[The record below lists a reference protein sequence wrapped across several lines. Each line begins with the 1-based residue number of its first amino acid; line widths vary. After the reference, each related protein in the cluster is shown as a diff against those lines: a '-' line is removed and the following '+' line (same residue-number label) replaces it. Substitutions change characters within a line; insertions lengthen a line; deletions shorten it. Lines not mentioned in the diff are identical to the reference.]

1 MLAAPW
7 GAGELLAAA
16 QLRCPRA
23 WLWGPAPL
31 EKGSGRKHISKWTR
45 KGGAESCLT
54 PRPECGL
61 RGRRLPGTRPLPR
74 QRCPAP
80 GAQGREAAGGGGRP
94 ASSLA
99 PAAAGPRGK
108 RGPLPG
114 PGPPLGSAQ
123 SPAGA
128 GRYRG
133 APVVAGTRSHRAAG
147 GSGAH
152 GAGSTRPARGP
163 AGLPRAAPR
172 PAPRSPAA
180 SGSGGAPGTGRRPA
194 QGAAP
199 HAPAPAGACPG
210 RRGTTPGALAAFLRR
225 VPASGPPRRRRGRR
239 SRPGKPGRTPGR
251 SPRCPPGRGR
261 RAAAA
266 ACRLPRRHG
275 EPRRSGAGRGE
286 ARPGWGGG
294 RRAAGRRR
302 RRAGRRLTHS
312 PVAAAG
318 VDLGERGGAAGL
330 QGRRAALR
338 RQQRQRQQ
346 RQSAGPP
353 RAAAHRAG
361 AARRPAALRR
371 GAGSGSVWAKRCR
384 RRRRRPPFIPSRDR
398 ARAELPRLT
407 PPHGAGAAAAPGPPC
422 LRPASGGGGGRRRQ
436 PRPPPPASLPAPAGS
451 GRGGGGRRGGA
462 GPGGSA
468 LCCAGLPSPAAAA
481 GAPGPAPARQA
492 FPGARRAAAARRGPA
507 GPVLAPSAPPCP
519 ACTERAGAGCPV
531 RPFLRPPRAVGRSRP
546 SGKTGRRCPWGCSL
560 DYTRKAAASQKP
572 LFPQLPS
579 SYAGW
584 CWEAARAAVR
594 GLSARGGGDTDAAG
608 GARRDPPAQRPRARA
623 PCAGLGGSS
632 GHPQGLG
639 GTGLLRAAAV
649 CGEAEGALADAE
661 EMGEGPA
668 GRACPLPRGCVRPC
682 GAGPGRRGFTLL
694 AQAAGPAG
702 RGDSGAFL
710 LQAVFF

>member
-23 WLWGPAPL
+23 WLWAPAPL

-302 RRAGRRLTHS
+302 AGRRLTHS

-451 GRGGGGRRGGA
+451 GRGGGGEARGCRPRGLGPLLRRAALASGRGGSPRA
-462 GPGGSA
+462 GTRPTGFPGGAPRRRCPPRSRRSRPGPLGAALPRLHGACWGRLPCPPVSAPAAGSRALSSLGQDRPTLPLGLFSRLHPKSSGFAEASFPSAPFVLRGLVLGGGPGGREGSLGPGRGGHGRCWRCPA
-468 LCCAGLPSPAAAA
+468 RPASPAPPRPRPLCGARRQQRAPAGAGGHGAAAGGRRLRGGRRGFGRRRGDGRGTRWAGLPSAA
-481 GAPGPAPARQA
+481 GL
-492 FPGARRAAAARRGPA
+492 RA
-507 GPVLAPSAPPCP
+507 
-519 ACTERAGAGCPV
+519 PV
-531 RPFLRPPRAVGRSRP
+531 R
-546 SGKTGRRCPWGCSL
+546 
-560 DYTRKAAASQKP
+560 
-572 LFPQLPS
+572 
-579 SYAGW
+579 GW
-584 CWEAARAAVR
+584 TWPK
-594 GLSARGGGDTDAAG
+594 GLHA
-608 GARRDPPAQRPRARA
+608 
-623 PCAGLGGSS
+623 L
-632 GHPQGLG
+632 
-639 GTGLLRAAAV
+639 GTGCRAS
-649 CGEAEGALADAE
+649 
-661 EMGEGPA
+661 
-668 GRACPLPRGCVRPC
+668 
-682 GAGPGRRGFTLL
+682 GPG
-694 AQAAGPAG
+694 
-702 RGDSGAFL
+702 
-710 LQAVFF
+710 

>member
-23 WLWGPAPL
+23 WLWAPAPL

-275 EPRRSGAGRGE
+275 EPRRERRSGAGRGE

-436 PRPPPPASLPAPAGS
+436 PRPPPPPASPPRQAPG
-451 GRGGGGRRGGA
+451 GVGGGGEGV
-462 GPGGSA
+462 
-468 LCCAGLPSPAAAA
+468 PA
-481 GAPGPAPARQA
+481 
-492 FPGARRAAAARRGPA
+492 PGARSSAAPGCPRQRPRREPQGRHPPDRLSRGRAAPPLPAAVPPVPSWPPRRRPAPPARSVLGPVALSARFCARRGQSGALVPRARPA
-507 GPVLAPSAPPCP
+507 DVALGAVLSITPEKQRLRRSLFSLSSLRP
-519 ACTERAGAGCPV
+519 TRAGAG
-531 RPFLRPPRAVGRSRP
+531 
-546 SGKTGRRCPWGCSL
+546 RR
-560 DYTRKAAASQKP
+560 
-572 LFPQLPS
+572 
-579 SYAGW
+579 
-584 CWEAARAAVR
+584 
-594 GLSARGGGDTDAAG
+594 
-608 GARRDPPAQRPRARA
+608 
-623 PCAGLGGSS
+623 
-632 GHPQGLG
+632 
-639 GTGLLRAAAV
+639 
-649 CGEAEGALADAE
+649 
-661 EMGEGPA
+661 
-668 GRACPLPRGCVRPC
+668 
-682 GAGPGRRGFTLL
+682 PGR
-694 AQAAGPAG
+694 P
-702 RGDSGAFL
+702 
-710 LQAVFF
+710 